1 MTIEQFR
8 DLENRVEAIQS
19 YLKIDEKRLLLKEEE
34 LKTQDPSFWND
45 PKKAEE
51 HMKSI
56 RGLKYWVDSFDKSK
70 SAVDDLEVLFEFV
83 KEGMSTEADLN
94 ISYNQILKEI
104 EDLEL
109 KNMLS
114 GEEDALS
121 AVLQIT
127 AGAGGTESCDWASML
142 MRMYMMWGQKKGCKI
157 SELNFQEGDVAGVKT
172 VTLEFE
178 GEFAF
183 GYLKGENGVHRLVRI
198 SPFDSNAKRHTSF
211 VSVYVYPLVDDNIE
225 INVNPADVSFE
236 TFRSGGAGG
245 QNVNKVETAVRLRH
259 APSGIII
266 ENSESRSQL
275 ANKEKA
281 LQLLRSQLYELE
293 LRERMEKRSEIEA
306 GKKKIEWGSQ
316 IRNYVMQP
324 YKLVKD
330 VRTGTETADV
340 DGVMD
345 GEIDQ
350 FLKSFLMLYGS

>member
-1 MTIEQFR
+1 MTTEQYKV
-8 DLENRVEAIQS
+8 LQNRLSTIQS
-19 YLKIDEKRLLLKEEE
+19 FLKIDEKRMQLKEEE
-34 LKTQDPSFWND
+34 LKTQDPSFWDD
-45 PKKAEE
+45 PKKAEDK
-51 HMKSI
+51 MKQI
-56 RGLKYWVDSFDKSK
+56 RGLKFWVDTFDRTAT
-70 SAVDDLEVLFEFV
+70 AVADLDVLMEFV
-83 KEGMSTEADLN
+83 REGMAEEAELQAQ
-94 ISYNQILKEI
+94 YTKLLEEI
-104 EDLEL
+104 EELEL

-114 GEEDALS
+114 NEEDSLS

-142 MRMYMMWGQKKGCKI
+142 MRMRGQKHGYKLT
-157 SELNFQEGDVAGVKT
+157 ELNFQEGDVAGVKT
-172 VTLEFE
+172 VTIEFE

-211 VSVYVYPLVDDNIE
+211 VSVYVYPLVDDQIE
-225 INVNPADVSFE
+225 IHINPADITWE

-293 LRERMEKRSEIEA
+293 LRERMEKRNEIEA

-316 IRNYVMQP
+316 IRNYVMHP

-330 VRTGTETADV
+330 VRTGTETGDV
-340 DGVMD
+340 DAVMD
-345 GEIDQ
+345 GALDP
-350 FLKSFLMLYGS
+350 FLKAFLMQYGS